1 MHSDKGGIGRGGRGG
16 GEGEGID
23 KEECRFPAIISALI
37 GPFIV
42 SPSPLHTINERDT
55 DIENDNS
62 VINIKQT
69 IDKINDIE
77 ILQNTETPSQLFERR
92 VCTHVPKEIEKR
104 EVADVVT
111 NFLAFVRLTAFR
123 GNPNHSSG
131 MEHLSVNDIV
141 DLGLQQNT
149 LTVDMVLGK
158 LIIKIF
164 QFNSTYAIDSSSGP
178 SCPSFEKEFY
188 AVQNLFSSVLRDEF
202 LHSLIAT
209 VAGNVRASNA
219 AANSLLPGYS
229 ITVHGQQTNTQKEK
243 DLLWSE
249 MFDDNEMDEECLR
262 SSHEY
267 YAQWATDLISHT
279 NASSELL
286 AVYDC
291 NCVYHNNYYLLN
303 AF

>member
-1 MHSDKGGIGRGGRGG
+1 MHSDKGGIGRGVRGG
-16 GEGEGID
+16 DEGKSID
-23 KEECRFPAIISALI
+23 KEEYRFPAIISALI
-37 GPFIV
+37 GPFIA
-42 SPSPLHTINERDT
+42 SPSPLHTINERGT

-77 ILQNTETPSQLFERR
+77 ILQNIETPSQLFERR

-164 QFNSTYAIDSSSGP
+164 QFDSTYAIDSSSGP
-178 SCPSFEKEFY
+178 SCLSFEKEFY

-209 VAGNVRASNA
+209 VAGRM
-219 AANSLLPGYS
+219 
-229 ITVHGQQTNTQKEK
+229 IK
-243 DLLWSE
+243 
-249 MFDDNEMDEECLR
+249 
-262 SSHEY
+262 SHEKINRSVFSRSI
-267 YAQWATDLISHT
+267 DLTFFYS
-279 NASSELL
+279 
-286 AVYDC
+286 
-291 NCVYHNNYYLLN
+291 
-303 AF
+303 